1 MHLYLII
8 FMLITFPAFSIEQEK
23 VLETFFRTLI
33 SDSEAGFVIYGT
45 KPVCIMGF
53 SIEDKFN
60 GENELHR
67 MDVDLFEGVKVWKEL
82 KPQNDNLIIHVYEEP
97 DSLVPQYKH
106 LLVINRGLFLDIV
119 QKNLPLFQSILGP
132 EVTPSSLL
140 KELLQPNSTWHASL
154 KDSKVLIG
162 ILLGFGT
169 NNSIYES
176 RLEALQDYLFEGENI
191 PFKGKVE
198 ELGISNKVF
207 RDIILVSASR
217 KVTERILPSFGFKTL
232 KEEYSSLLSKLE
244 ASSLT
249 LVRDKPGFI
258 FGRVKNDPETE
269 PLIEKLESTQK
280 RIQNLLN
287 SKAFLTEVLN
297 EFQCTNTLGNTST
310 ESLDEYQKLIAA
322 HIWDILEDHD
332 KSYQDNFLLGMQSDS
347 LLNDHEFDFRK
358 NEALNQIGK
367 NIEKTKKMFQQLDND
382 ANYLKIIPDKLY
394 YKILKSGQGECLRG
408 ATNTTLSYT
417 IYDDEKNILVEKRC
431 QLIDLNEV
439 IPGFALGIIGMSK
452 GELREIVIHPCLS
465 YGFNTSFEKGISF
478 NAVVQLH
485 DFGSTILP
493 YKYQEFDM
501 TIQKIDDE
509 EACKS
514 KAFNDGFNMWS
525 HYGKYRQYTL
535 SEVLE
540 LISKFRKGEDH
551 KKYLNRDRLNTLH
564 WNIYHDL

>member
-1 MHLYLII
+1 
-8 FMLITFPAFSIEQEK
+8 MLITFPAFSIEQEK
-23 VLETFFRTLI
+23 VLEAFFRTLI
-33 SDSEAGFVIYGT
+33 ADSEAGYVMYGA

-60 GENELHR
+60 VENELHR

-82 KPQNDNLIIHVYEEP
+82 KPQNENLIIHVYEEP

-106 LLVINRGLFLDIV
+106 LLVINRGLFFAIV
-119 QKNLPLFQSILGP
+119 QKNLSLFQYILGP

-140 KELLQPNSTWHASL
+140 TELLKPNSTWHSTL

-176 RLEALQDYLFEGENI
+176 RLEALQDYLFQGENI

-198 ELGISNKVF
+198 EFGISNQMF
-207 RDIILVSASR
+207 RDMILVSASR

-244 ASSLT
+244 ASST
-249 LVRDKPGFI
+249 ALVRDKPGFI
-258 FGRVKNDPETE
+258 FGRIKNDPETK
-269 PLIEKLESTQK
+269 PLIEKLEATQK

-287 SKAFLTEVLN
+287 SKTFLSDVLK
-297 EFQCTNTLGNTST
+297 EFQCANTLGNTST
-310 ESLDEYQKLIAA
+310 ESLDEYSKLIAA
-322 HIWDILEDHD
+322 HIWDILEDD
-332 KSYQDNFLLGMQSDS
+332 DGLYQDNFLIGMESDRP
-347 LLNDHEFDFRK
+347 LDDHEFDYRK
-358 NEALNQIGK
+358 NEALSQISQ
-367 NIEKTKKMFQQLDND
+367 NLEKTTKLFQQLDTD

-394 YKILKSGQGECLRG
+394 FKILKSGQGECLKG
-408 ATNTTLSYT
+408 ATNTKLSYA
-417 IYDDEKNILVEKRC
+417 IYDDENNILVEKRC

-439 IPGFALGIIGMSK
+439 VPGLALGVIGMSK
-452 GELREIVIHPCLS
+452 GEIREIVIHPCLS
-465 YGFNTSFEKGISF
+465 YGLNTSFEKGISF

-485 DFGSTILP
+485 EFGSTASP
-493 YKYQEFDM
+493 YNYQEFDM

-509 EACKS
+509 EACKT
-514 KAFNDGFNMWS
+514 KAFNEGFNMWS
-525 HYGKYRQYTL
+525 HYGKYRHYTL

-564 WNIYHDL
+564 WIIYHDP